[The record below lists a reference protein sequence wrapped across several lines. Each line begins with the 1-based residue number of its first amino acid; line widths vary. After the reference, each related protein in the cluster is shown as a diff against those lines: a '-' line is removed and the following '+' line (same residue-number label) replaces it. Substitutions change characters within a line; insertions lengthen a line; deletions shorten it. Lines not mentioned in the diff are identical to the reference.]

1 MAITRRKTEEVRTC
15 PHSGSEM
22 PVWDILLDGVVIGQ
36 TFAVRPTET
45 QRRWNITL
53 TVGGETRNIEGGFS
67 IAQAVP
73 ALYEEMVAATA
84 IVDADDATATDDA
97 TGTNLEIVET
107 DEATA

>member
-1 MAITRRKTEEVRTC
+1 MVITRRKTEEVRTC
-15 PHSGSEM
+15 PHSSIDM
-22 PVWDILLDGVVIGQ
+22 PVWDILLDGEVIGQ
-36 TFAVRPTET
+36 TYAVRPTAT

-53 TVGGETRNIEGGFS
+53 TVNGETRNIEGGFS

-84 IVDADDATATDDA
+84 IVEADDTA
-97 TGTNLEIVET
+97 GTNLKIVET

>member
-1 MAITRRKTEEVRTC
+1 MAITRRKTEAVEIC
-15 PHSGSEM
+15 PHSGDAM
-22 PVWDILLDGVVIGQ
+22 PVWDILLDGEVIGQ
-36 TFAVRPTET
+36 TFAVRPTAT

-53 TVGGETRNIEGGFS
+53 TVNGETRNIEGGFS

-84 IVDADDATATDDA
+84 TPEAEVEK
-97 TGTNLEIVET
+97 TGENLEIVET

>member
-15 PHSGSEM
+15 PHSGIDM
-22 PVWDILLDGVVIGQ
+22 PVWDILLDGKVIGQ
-36 TFAVRPTET
+36 TYAVRPTAT

-53 TVGGETRNIEGGFS
+53 TVGGETRSIEGGFS

-84 IVDADDATATDDA
+84 TTDDA
-97 TGTNLEIVET
+97 
-107 DEATA
+107 ATADANIEITETEKATA

>member
-22 PVWDILLDGVVIGQ
+22 PVWDILLGGEVIGQ
-36 TFAVRPTET
+36 TYAVRPTAT

-53 TVGGETRNIEGGFS
+53 TIGGETRTIEGGFS

-84 IVDADDATATDDA
+84 TVDVDDAA
-97 TGTNLEIVET
+97 GTNLEIVET

>member
-15 PHSGSEM
+15 PHSGIDM
-22 PVWDILLDGVVIGQ
+22 PVWDILLDGKVIGQ
-36 TFAVRPTET
+36 TYAVRPTAT

-53 TVGGETRNIEGGFS
+53 TEAVETRSIERGFS

-84 IVDADDATATDDA
+84 TTDDA
-97 TGTNLEIVET
+97 
-107 DEATA
+107 ATADANIEITETEKATA